1 MSACACE
8 REEGHCER
16 KERVRNRKEK
26 IEGEEYILASANSK
40 RADVQ
45 YFVVTVVTTS

>member
-1 MSACACE
+1 VRK
-8 REEGHCER
+8 REGQCER
-16 KERVRNRKEK
+16 KEGVRNRKEK

-45 YFVVTVVTTS
+45 YFVVTVATTS

>member
-1 MSACACE
+1 MRK
-8 REEGHCER
+8 REGQCER

-26 IEGEEYILASANSK
+26 IEGEYILACANSK

-45 YFVVTVVTTS
+45 YFVVTVATTS